1 MKKKQF
7 RPNSEYVRYRDGIWI
22 ECRKRIYLYWFKF
35 LRHAEE
41 SSEHKVNWRKYQDWG
56 GRDAVMNMKFDDW
69 WQEHWKHCFGIDEE
83 KGRARYMVS
92 KRHKADGVR
101 YALLCYENQH
111 RGSNWDIAIHIQ
123 KEEMRKRYFVPSFT
137 NNNVGYSIQKIDG
150 KFEHIPI
157 NPFDLEGMKTKTRLT
172 RKSARESG
180 EKGVRVFDEESR
192 TNYKKDTR
200 EIERIEDGEIYE
212 NREVKRR
219 IQGYVS
225 RYLKQAKSHLENV
238 AQGKF

>member
-1 MKKKQF
+1 MKRKQF

-35 LRHAEE
+35 LQHAEE

-111 RGSNWDIAIHIQ
+111 LGSNWEIAI
-123 KEEMRKRYFVPSFT
+123 Y
-137 NNNVGYSIQKIDG
+137 IQKIETQRRYPVP
-150 KFEHIPI
+150 KFTYA
-157 NPFDLEGMKTKTRLT
+157 LEGLETKTRLP
-172 RKSARESG
+172 RRSAREWG
-180 EKGVRVFDEESR
+180 EMRVRVFDEESR
-192 TNYKKDTR
+192 TNYKMDTR
-200 EIERIEDGEIYE
+200 ERDIVHDAEIYL
-212 NREVKRR
+212 NREEKRMV
-219 IQGYVS
+219 QGYVS
-225 RYLKQAKSHLENV
+225 RYLKHAKSYLENV
-238 AQGKF
+238 SKGEF